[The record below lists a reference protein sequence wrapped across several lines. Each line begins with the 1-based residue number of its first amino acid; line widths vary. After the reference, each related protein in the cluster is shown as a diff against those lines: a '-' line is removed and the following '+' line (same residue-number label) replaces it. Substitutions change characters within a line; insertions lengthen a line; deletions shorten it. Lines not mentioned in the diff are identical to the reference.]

1 MHSSFALM
9 LTTSLPFAG
18 SAAAKDLWPKT
29 APSPA
34 ASGEEWAASTG
45 PEPSSEFVLLT
56 PFMPDAV
63 AA

>member
-18 SAAAKDLWPKT
+18 SASAKDLWPKT

-34 ASGEEWAASTG
+34 AFGDEWAA
-45 PEPSSEFVLLT
+45 PAPDPVAEFV
-56 PFMPDAV
+56 PPAAFMPDAV